1 MAEEQIQIG
10 IVAEDFISDL
20 PFSVRTKNS
29 LIDNGIVT
37 VNELKNIYLEDLKDI
52 DGLGQKGLL
61 EIREFLYLKYKFCF
75 KRKPKVKKIDDF
87 SDCQEVVTHLLGSN
101 TKDWPRQVKCAHQ
114 LLHSFSKEILLKVKP
129 LPNVYSL
136 VWYLNKDYGFSYIK
150 KFIPVTIVK
159 EVETA
164 DVIQE
169 STDKVD
175 FVPRFNSKPR
185 NLKDFLN
192 V

>member
-1 MAEEQIQIG
+1 MAEEQIQIS
-10 IVAEDFISDL
+10 IMAEDFVRDL
-20 PFSVRTKNS
+20 PLSVRTKNS

-75 KRKPKVKKIDDF
+75 KRRPKERKIDNI
-87 SDCQEVVTHLLGSN
+87 SDCKEVVTHLLGLN
-101 TKDWPRQVKCAHQ
+101 VKDWPRQIKCANQ
-114 LLHSFSKEILLKVKP
+114 LLQLYSKEILLRVKSP
-129 LPNVYSL
+129 PHIYSL
-136 VWYLNKDYGFSYIK
+136 VWFLNKDYGASYIK
-150 KFIPVTIVK
+150 KFIPVTLIPETPDKQEVPK
-159 EVETA
+159 E
-164 DVIQE
+164 QE
-169 STDKVD
+169 SID
-175 FVPRFNSKPR
+175 FIPRFNSKPR